1 MQIAHCE
8 NHRCR
13 LTLTIPLVVS
23 TLINAYLSEV
33 PELVSSFQR
42 LFWNCHFG
50 QNVLQYNERKIP
62 VARRVWNPILPFW
75 QYRYVTKLTGVG
87 KENIKWSLSW
97 WFTKFSKLSLKG
109 IRGISLGELLFS
121 SRYSKAWRC
130 RGNGSVLRNEC
141 FLDVLNCV
149 KAQEQ
154 EIMDTSAYRSIVF
167 AFFTFRRGLSP

>member
-13 LTLTIPLVVS
+13 LTLKIPLVVS

-33 PELVSSFQR
+33 PALVSSFQR
-42 LFWNCHFG
+42 LLWNSHFG
-50 QNVLQYNERKIP
+50 QNVSQYNINERKIP
-62 VARRVWNPILPFW
+62 VVRRVWNPILPFW
-75 QYRYVTKLTGVG
+75 QYRYVTKLTGVD

-97 WFTKFSKLSLKG
+97 CFTKFSKLSFKG
-109 IRGISLGELLFS
+109 IRRISLGELLFS
-121 SRYSKAWRC
+121 SRYLKAWHC

-149 KAQEQ
+149 KAQEIQ
-154 EIMDTSAYRSIVF
+154 DISGYRSIVF
-167 AFFTFRRGLSP
+167 VFFCIQERPSP